1 MSETALSPLTLAKI
15 TADPLALDSSV
26 LDNLESYDDFLS
38 YYIQLDQTSS
48 AFSWLKADLLL
59 RMTQKLGENSVR
71 KLAEDIK
78 QPPSTIVNYTRTALA
93 FPPDKREE
101 GASFSVHFQASFAD
115 SLDEKTR
122 EFGGEKRFDWLEKA
136 VDENMST
143 RRLAEEIQMEKGGV
157 SLNLTPED
165 KQMQLEAQKA
175 MIEVKKYMDVLYKEV
190 RRNNDKDAYFEII
203 RIHQALNGKN

>member
-1 MSETALSPLTLAKI
+1 MSETALAPVI
-15 TADPLALDSSV
+15 NNPLALDSSI

-38 YYIQLDQTSS
+38 LYIQLDQTSS

-59 RMTQKLGENSVR
+59 RMTQKLGDNSVR

-78 QPPSTIVNYTRTALA
+78 QPASTIVNYTRTALA

-122 EFGGEKRFDWLEKA
+122 QFGGEKRFDWLEKA
-136 VDENMST
+136 LDENMST

-157 SLNLTPED
+157 VVSADPAD
-165 KQMQLEAQKA
+165 KQMQLEAQTA
-175 MIEVKKYMDVLYKEV
+175 VIEVKKYLDTLYKEV

-203 RIHQALNGKN
+203 RVHQALNGKN

>member
-1 MSETALSPLTLAKI
+1 MSESALTPI
-15 TADPLALDSSV
+15 NNPLALDASV

-59 RMTQKLGENSVR
+59 RMTQKLGDNSVR

-78 QPPSTIVNYTRTALA
+78 QPASTIVNYTRTALA
-93 FPPDKREE
+93 FPPEKREE
-101 GASFSVHFQASFAD
+101 GASFSIHFQASFAD
-115 SLDEKTR
+115 SLDDKTR

-136 VDENMST
+136 VDNNMST

-157 SLNLTPED
+157 TVSDDPAD
-165 KQMQLEAQKA
+165 RMMHVEAQVA
-175 MIEVKKYMDVLYKEV
+175 VIEIKKHLDSLYKEV
-190 RRNNDKDAYFEII
+190 RRNNSKEAYFEIV
-203 RIHQALNGKN
+203 RIHQAIDGKN